1 MIDALVSGLI
11 AGAPFA
17 LIALGVSL
25 IFGVADVIN
34 FAHGSIFGIGALLG
48 WYAVDRLHWPLAAAL
63 VGVMA
68 ACAALAMAIDAI
80 AVRPLARASRIAAL
94 LSTLAVGII
103 LDRCSEL
110 VFGSQTRLF
119 TGVIPH
125 GNLHVGP
132 IRIAYLDLTIF
143 GVAAAAVAL
152 LGFLLRRTR
161 IGRALRASAADRDAA
176 RQMGIDVDAMQS
188 IAFALSG
195 ALAGLAGVLV
205 GMAYRNVEPSMA
217 AAATINGFA
226 AAALG
231 GLGSLEGALAGGLIL
246 GVAESFG
253 VTFFGGAAQQFVAF
267 IVVIAVFWLRPNG
280 LFARTRTRTAEP
292 LTGTFLGRGAL
303 VPQIPRA
310 FVAGVLALAVA
321 GGFVANDYL
330 LRLGS
335 IVAIFAVLGL
345 SLTLVSG
352 TSGIIAL
359 GQAGFMAIGAY
370 ATALLT
376 KNGGWPYWAALPA
389 SGLLAAVV
397 AALVV
402 APVLRL
408 RGHDVAIATLAVGAA
423 IVAASLNFSA
433 LTNGPLGIANIPSAS
448 FFGYSLA
455 LARGQYVLAV
465 AMALAAAL
473 IVERLQRSHLG
484 LAWRALREDE
494 TAAASSG
501 IEPAG
506 YKALAY
512 VVGAFIAALA
522 GSLLVQQYGYVSP
535 DMFGLD
541 VSVLA
546 LTIVVLGGLG
556 SAFGAI
562 VGAVVLVGAPELF
575 RPFHDYRLIGYGLL
589 LLGLVRFRPAGI
601 FGYR

>member
-1 MIDALVSGLI
+1 MTDALVSGVI

-48 WYAVDRLHWPLAAAL
+48 WYAIDRCHWPLAVALAAVIL
-63 VGVMA
+63 
-68 ACAALAMAIDAI
+68 ACAALGVAIDAI

-110 VFGSQTRLF
+110 VFGTQTRLF

-125 GNLHVGP
+125 GNLHIGA
-132 IRIAYLDLTIF
+132 IRIAYLDLTILT
-143 GVAAAAVAL
+143 VAIVTVAVLGLL
-152 LGFLLRRTR
+152 LGRTR
-161 IGRALRASAADRDAA
+161 SGRALRASAADRDAA

-188 IAFALSG
+188 LAFALSG
-195 ALAGLAGVLV
+195 ALAGIAGVLV

-217 AAATINGFA
+217 ASATINGFA

-231 GLGSLEGALAGGLIL
+231 GLGSLPGALAGGLIL
-246 GVAESFG
+246 GIVESFG
-253 VTFFGGAAQQFVAF
+253 VTLFGGAAQEFVAF
-267 IVVIAVFWLRPNG
+267 SVVIAVFWLRPNG
-280 LFARTRTRTAEP
+280 LFARARPRAPEP

-303 VPQIPRA
+303 VPNPPRLLSIGA
-310 FVAGVLALAVA
+310 LLLVAAVGVA
-321 GGFVANDYL
+321 ANDYL
-330 LRLGS
+330 LRVGS
-335 IVAIFAVLGL
+335 IIAIFAILGL

-352 TSGIIAL
+352 TCGIIAL
-359 GQAGFMAIGAY
+359 GQAGFMAIGGY

-376 KNGGWPYWAALPA
+376 TRAGWPYWTALPL
-389 SGLLAAVV
+389 SGLVAAGI

-402 APVLRL
+402 TPVLRL

-423 IVAASLNFSA
+423 IVAAMLNFTA
-433 LTNGPLGIANIPSAS
+433 LTNGPLGIANIGAAAL
-448 FFGYSLA
+448 FGHSLA
-455 LARGQYVLAV
+455 SARGQYGLA
-465 AMALAAAL
+465 AALALAAAAL
-473 IVERLQRSHLG
+473 VVRLQGSHLG

-512 VVGAFIAALA
+512 SVGAFIAALA

-541 VSVLA
+541 LSVLA

-562 VGAVVLVGAPELF
+562 VGAAVLVGAPELF
-575 RPFHDYRLIGYGLL
+575 RPLHDYRVIAYGLL
-589 LLGLVRFRPAGI
+589 LLGLVRFRPAGV